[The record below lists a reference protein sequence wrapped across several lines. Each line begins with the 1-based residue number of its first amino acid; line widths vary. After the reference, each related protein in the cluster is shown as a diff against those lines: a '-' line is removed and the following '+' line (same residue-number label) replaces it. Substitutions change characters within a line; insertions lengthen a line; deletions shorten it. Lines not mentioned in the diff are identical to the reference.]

1 MNQDASNALVD
12 YMIDLCQEHM
22 SAGWVSHWE
31 HLLWDAML
39 SDGTL
44 LRYEGVDER
53 KLSAEEVTK
62 LRGLFK
68 NADTWP
74 VFKTRDLDDLRFV
87 YALVETP
94 IILADV
100 EYENTLSFPV
110 GVWKQLHS
118 AWLHTP
124 SGRANYTWR
133 MNVYKE
139 TMRQVE
145 EIAEERD
152 RLVETIERA
161 ATDARN
167 VFDEKLILDGF
178 DRSKRSRMLLAW
190 LPEDLKARVTIRY
203 MPGVFDHS

>member
-87 YALVETP
+87 YAMVETP
-94 IILADV
+94 IMLADV
-100 EYENTLSFPV
+100 EYENTLSFPLA
-110 GVWKQLHS
+110 VWKQLHT

-124 SGRANYTWR
+124 SGRANYAWR
-133 MNVYKE
+133 RNVYRD

-145 EIAEERD
+145 ELAAERD
-152 RLVETIERA
+152 RLIDTIERA
-161 ATDARN
+161 TTDAQN
-167 VFDEKLILDGF
+167 MFEEKPVLDGF
-178 DRSKRSRMLLAW
+178 DRSKRHRMILAW

-203 MPGVFDHS
+203 MPEVFDHS